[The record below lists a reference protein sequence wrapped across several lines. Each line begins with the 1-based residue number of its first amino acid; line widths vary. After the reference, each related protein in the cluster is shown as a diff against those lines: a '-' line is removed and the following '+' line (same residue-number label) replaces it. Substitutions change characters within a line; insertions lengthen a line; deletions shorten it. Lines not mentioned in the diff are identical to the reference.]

1 MFLNQQNVTQAEA
14 TWSEDGTHEGE
25 RAREWEME
33 MVKGEPR
40 DLPLLDYHG
49 ALRALL
55 HNLVKLQMRTYA
67 SFYTHL
73 GNLPY

>member
-1 MFLNQQNVTQAEA
+1 
-14 TWSEDGTHEGE
+14 
-25 RAREWEME
+25 ME

-40 DLPLLDYHG
+40 DLTLLDYHG
-49 ALRALL
+49 ALKALL